1 MSTGT
6 FSPKDIKECHLI
18 ISFRAFVPRAFPIA
32 QSLLLSMMHPCM
44 GPMLPFSTQFPAW
57 TIGNRNQV
65 AGSPWAEVYVSKA
78 PARSSSK
85 PCAPWH
91 CAHGNETAKF
101 QEARESDLV
110 LCINPHT
117 HSAVPWQLVLLLF
130 ETGRAGPCFYVRQK
144 TTLAMT
150 FRHPI
155 EQAHPRLGCLP
166 HPILPVLSTRGGGN
180 RCTGL
185 RIGPAGQRVRYVLS
199 GVKPPRR
206 PVRTSEP

>member
-1 MSTGT
+1 VSTGT

-117 HSAVPWQLVLLLF
+117 HSARTLATCSSSFRNWESWSLF
-130 ETGRAGPCFYVRQK
+130 LRLAENDARHDIPTSHRAGPS
-144 TTLAMT
+144 
-150 FRHPI
+150 
-155 EQAHPRLGCLP
+155 
-166 HPILPVLSTRGGGN
+166 STRLFASSDFT
-180 RCTGL
+180 R
-185 RIGPAGQRVRYVLS
+185 S
-199 GVKPPRR
+199 
-206 PVRTSEP
+206 